1 VTLPAGLL
9 AVSRLDQAGREEW
22 GDLETV
28 ARSVNMDQDFASF
41 LSWASSGNLLP
52 PDFMFQEPTQGRGVQ
67 FIWIKSSNT

>member
-1 VTLPAGLL
+1 
-9 AVSRLDQAGREEW
+9 
-22 GDLETV
+22 
-28 ARSVNMDQDFASF
+28 MDQDFASF